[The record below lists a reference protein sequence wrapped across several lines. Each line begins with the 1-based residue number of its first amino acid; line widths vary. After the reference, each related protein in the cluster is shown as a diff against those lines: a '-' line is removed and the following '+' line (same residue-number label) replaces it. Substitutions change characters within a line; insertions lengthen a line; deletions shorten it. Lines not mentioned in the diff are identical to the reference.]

1 MKIVTLDFESRF
13 HKKDY
18 TLKRMTTEAYVR
30 DPRFAVLGCAFRW
43 HDGRYAFVSDM
54 QTLRGVLAQLGD
66 CAVLCHH
73 AHIDGLILSHHFGVK
88 PHAWLDTLPMAKLL
102 LGAHVSVSL
111 DNLASHFGLA
121 AKSVP
126 YEYFNEGQLWHEL
139 QPDVQGALST
149 GGMHDC
155 SLTWDIFCKLAPR
168 VPKEEFIIIDSTI
181 RMFTEPE
188 FEGDVEGLA
197 AVWTFERDK
206 KASLLQRLGA
216 TAAEL
221 QSGNTFADL
230 LRRAG
235 VEPEMKANAKG
246 EAIYAFAKTDEFM
259 KFWSG
264 EEHDNEL
271 ARLLC
276 EARLGVRSTIDQTR
290 AERLGWM
297 SRRGRLPVYLNY
309 CGAHTTRWSGGDK
322 VNFQNFKRGGGI
334 RRSVRAAA
342 GKVIVKADKSQ
353 VECRFLNMLA
363 GQTDVIERFAK
374 GDDPY
379 TAIASAAYGHEV
391 YKPKKD
397 DPRKEEM
404 ETKRGTG
411 KQLELSCG
419 YGAGA
424 DTIVATAARGTYG
437 PPVRIDRA
445 TGLAWRNLYRG
456 THPAVTNYWKNAE
469 DCLPRLAAQ
478 QSGEDTR
485 GFSWSLFH
493 FEGGIVWLPN
503 GCPLMYPRLQWAT
516 SKYKPNGAW
525 HYATRYGVATLWG
538 GAFVENL
545 IQAIARVDMSQTIL
559 RLRQNYGYRP
569 ALLEHDAYA
578 TVVTIDKSEQALQD
592 VLTEFRRPPSW
603 CQSIPLDAE
612 GSISERYS

>member
-1 MKIVTLDFESRF
+1 VKIVTLDFETRF

-18 TLKRMTTEAYVR
+18 TLKRMTTEAYIR

-43 HDGRYAFVSDM
+43 HDGRYAFVSDI
-54 QTLRGVLAQLGD
+54 QTLRGVLAQLDD

-73 AHIDGLILSHHFGVK
+73 AHFDGLILSHHFGVK

-102 LGAHVSVSL
+102 VGAHISVGLDSL
-111 DNLASHFGLA
+111 ARHFGLA

-139 QPDVQGALST
+139 PADVQGALST

-155 SLTWDIFCKLAPR
+155 ALTWEIFCKLAPR
-168 VPKEEFIIIDSTI
+168 MPKEEYLIIDSTI

-188 FEGDVEGLA
+188 FEGDIDGFA
-197 AVWTFERDK
+197 AVWTAERDK
-206 KASLLQRLGA
+206 KDALLQRLGV
-216 TAAEL
+216 AAADL
-221 QSGNTFADL
+221 QSPDTFANL

-235 VEPEMKANAKG
+235 VEPALKATKAG
-246 EAIYAFAKTDEFM
+246 TAYAFAKTDEFM
-259 KFWSG
+259 KEWLG

-271 ARLLC
+271 ARLLV

-297 SRRGRLPVYLNY
+297 SRRGRLPVYLHY

-322 VNFQNFKRGGGI
+322 VNFQNFKRGGGV
-334 RRSVRAAA
+334 RRSLRAAA
-342 GKVIVKADKSQ
+342 GKIIIKADKSQ
-353 VECRFLNMLA
+353 VECRYLNMLA
-363 GQTDVIERFAK
+363 GQMDVIERFRK

-379 TAIASAAYGHEV
+379 TAIASAAYGHDV

-445 TGLAWRNLYRG
+445 TGLAWRDLYRA
-456 THPAVTNYWKNAE
+456 THPAVINYWKNAE
-469 DCLPRLAAQ
+469 SCLPRLAAQ
-478 QSGEDTR
+478 QTGEDTR

-493 FEGGIVWLPN
+493 FEHGTVWLPN
-503 GCPLMYPRLQWAT
+503 GCPLYYPQLQWMST
-516 SKYKPNGAW
+516 QFRPQGAW
-525 HYATRYGVATLWG
+525 HYLTRYGMRSIWG

-545 IQAIARVDMSQTIL
+545 IQAVARVDMSQTII

-569 ALLEHDAYA
+569 QLLEHDAYA
-578 TVVTIDKSEQALQD
+578 TVVTIDKAEQALQD
-592 VLTEFRRPPSW
+592 VLTEFRRAPIW
-603 CQSIPLDAE
+603 CPGIPLDAE
-612 GSISERYS
+612 GSIAEHYS

>member
-1 MKIVTLDFESRF
+1 MKIVTLDFETRF
-13 HKKDY
+13 HKRDY
-18 TLKRMTTEAYVR
+18 TLKKMTTEAYVR
-30 DPRFAVLGCAFRW
+30 DPRFAVLGCGFRW
-43 HDGRYAFVSDM
+43 HDGRYAFVSDI

-73 AHIDGLILSHHFGVK
+73 AHFDGLILSHHFGVK
-88 PHAWLDTLPMAKLL
+88 PHAWLDTYSMARLV
-102 LGAHVSVSL
+102 LGNHISVGLDSL
-111 DNLASHFGLA
+111 AGQFGLA

-126 YEYFNEGQLWHEL
+126 YEGFNEGQLWHEL
-139 QPDVQGALST
+139 QPEVQRALSA

-155 SLTWDIFCKLAPR
+155 ALTWDIFGKLAPR
-168 VPKEEFIIIDSTI
+168 VPKEEFIIIDSTV
-181 RMFTEPE
+181 RMFSEPE
-188 FEGDVEGLA
+188 FEGDIEGLA

-206 KASLLQRLGA
+206 KAALLQRLGV
-216 TAAEL
+216 TAADL
-221 QSGNTFADL
+221 QSTDAFATL

-235 VEPEMKANAKG
+235 VEPEIKAGAKG
-246 EAIYAFAKTDEFM
+246 PLFAFAKTDEFM

-271 ARLLC
+271 ARLLV

-322 VNFQNFKRGGGI
+322 VNWQNFKRGGGI
-334 RRSVRAAA
+334 RRSIKARA
-342 GKVIVKADKSQ
+342 GRVIIKADKSQ
-353 VECRFLNMLA
+353 VECRYLNMLA
-363 GQTDVIERFAK
+363 GQMDVIERFRN

-379 TAIASAAYGHEV
+379 VKIASEAYGHEV
-391 YKPKKD
+391 YKPAKD

-424 DTIVATAARGTYG
+424 DTIVATAAKGTYG
-437 PPVRIDRA
+437 PPVRVDRP
-445 TGLAWRNLYRG
+445 TGLAWRDLYRN
-456 THPAVTNYWKNAE
+456 THPAVTNYWQNAE
-469 DCLPRLAAQ
+469 ACLPRIAAQ
-478 QSGEDTR
+478 QSGENKQ

-493 FEGGIVWLPN
+493 FIDGMVWLPN
-503 GCPLMYPRLQWAT
+503 GCPLMYPQLQWAT
-516 SKYKPNGAW
+516 SKYKPRGAW
-525 HYATRYGVATLWG
+525 HYATRYGMASIWG

-569 ALLEHDAYA
+569 QLLEHDAYA
-578 TVVTIDKSEQALQD
+578 TVVTIDRAEQALHD
-592 VLTEFRRPPSW
+592 VLLEFRRPPIW
-603 CQSIPLDAE
+603 CPDIPLDAE
-612 GSISERYS
+612 GSIGERYS